1 MNNSQDGLQ
10 PQRPQMLNVLGIGK
24 AAPIYPRRYR
34 SEIIHRAGVG
44 RWRARVF
51 DAEGAFRDDF
61 VRALGGDERAV
72 ARDDLL
78 LTFEVHPSGGVAG
91 GGWGSQAILFLG
103 RGFRSGTRKLNSL
116 LMVRRCR
123 RREKFLQSELG
134 QSIVNDIF
142 RSGRWNNVYS
152 VVCPL

>member
-1 MNNSQDGLQ
+1 
-10 PQRPQMLNVLGIGK
+10 MLHVLGIGK

-72 ARDDLL
+72 AGDDLL
-78 LTFEVHPSGGVAG
+78 LAFEVHPSGGVASG
-91 GGWGSQAILFLG
+91 GGG
-103 RGFRSGTRKLNSL
+103 
-116 LMVRRCR
+116 R
-123 RREKFLQSELG
+123 RRFCS
-134 QSIVNDIF
+134 
-142 RSGRWNNVYS
+142 S
-152 VVCPL
+152 VVGSDLVLASWIRC